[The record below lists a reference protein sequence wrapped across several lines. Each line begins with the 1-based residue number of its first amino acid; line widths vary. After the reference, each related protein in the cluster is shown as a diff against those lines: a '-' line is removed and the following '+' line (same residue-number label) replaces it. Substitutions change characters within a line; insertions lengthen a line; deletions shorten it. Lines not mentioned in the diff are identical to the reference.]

1 MISVGMYVSMYLRML
16 LNGIEEREGHMVG
29 VEWTSRSGWM
39 DDGDGKDRL
48 ECVQRVDQDR
58 EFRSC

>member
-1 MISVGMYVSMYLRML
+1 MNERLNIECVKVIIGDLCRSVCIHVSTYLRML

-39 DDGDGKDRL
+39 DG
-48 ECVQRVDQDR
+48 
-58 EFRSC
+58 

>member
-16 LNGIEEREGHMVG
+16 LNGTEEREGHMVG

-39 DDGDGKDRL
+39 DG
-48 ECVQRVDQDR
+48 
-58 EFRSC
+58 